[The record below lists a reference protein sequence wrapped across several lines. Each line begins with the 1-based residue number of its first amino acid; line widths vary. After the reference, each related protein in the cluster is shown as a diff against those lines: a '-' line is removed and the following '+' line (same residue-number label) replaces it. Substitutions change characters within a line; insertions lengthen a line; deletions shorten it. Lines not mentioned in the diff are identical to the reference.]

1 MPFFSGA
8 KALAKK
14 MFGGRKEHASEIL
27 DLRGVVVAANVEDV
41 YNVKRRLGEGQTA
54 TVYEGIRRADGKP
67 YALKCFKL
75 DNGMQAACEGLRDE
89 VQILRAL
96 PEHPG
101 LCNLIEIVSIPGCVY
116 LALELV
122 AGGDLLSPIE
132 ERGAYKE
139 QQAMKLFAQMADAVS
154 AMHQAGIV
162 HRDLKPEN
170 VCFTDK
176 SRQRIKVIDMGA
188 AGFLNESGLSDL
200 CGTPLYA
207 APEVTPWYFSD
218 ERGPPPPRYDERVD
232 FWSMG
237 VALYVMLSGAAPF
250 DQEQSVDD
258 LLKEVCRGKLGMASP
273 DWRSISTP
281 AKSVVRGLLATDPNQ
296 RLPMAE
302 LRAHPWVADHM
313 DVLDRER
320 ALLADEARAKA
331 AAQAQAAADDPEL
344 LKILGYLSRCVVRS
358 SAMGRPTD
366 GLCLLVGS
374 EDAKPKP
381 GSPAIVNPTYTLLL
395 ENGTAFVAPG
405 VHLELPLA
413 SLACTRPHLLRWVQ
427 GETPLIPMLPENTLL
442 ASFLQCFSP
451 DAQGFALYC
460 REHGMTA
467 LLKGAAAKANK
478 PAAKP
483 SKAPPPPS
491 NSKSSPAVLASAAG
505 PASGKGGGPPGKG
518 GGSSG
523 KGGFGGP
530 PGRSPVNHHV
540 VPNVVSPVG
549 GMRPPPAMGIRSPPP
564 GFGQRPPPPG
574 MGGGPPGGMGMG
586 QRPPP
591 PGMGGMG
598 GMGPPRMPPP
608 PGGSMMPGGRP
619 PPPGG
624 FPPSGGYGGPRSP
637 PPPGKGGGPPRSP
650 PPKSPPHNY
659 QPGLPHQQ
667 PPPGMRA
674 PPPPRQPL
682 ANSNQGFQA
691 AMPGPPP
698 PSFGNR
704 PPPPG
709 AGHSRSLSGSSG
721 GPGHQRSLSGGGGAA
736 AHGIP
741 ALNFDRRMP
750 PPGKGQPSSARAQPR
765 YQEPEADFSP
775 RFAGDLSP
783 RAQNMQDAN
792 EIQAL

>member
-331 AAQAQAAADDPEL
+331 AAQAQAAADDRSCSRY
-344 LKILGYLSRCVVRS
+344 LGISRVVSCARRQWGGRRTASACSWAPRTPSPSPARPPSSTRRIRCCSRTALPSWHPACTWSCRWHRWPALGRTCCDGCKARRRSSRCSPRTRCSPASS
-358 SAMGRPTD
+358 SASVRT
-366 GLCLLVGS
+366 
-374 EDAKPKP
+374 
-381 GSPAIVNPTYTLLL
+381 
-395 ENGTAFVAPG
+395 
-405 VHLELPLA
+405 
-413 SLACTRPHLLRWVQ
+413 
-427 GETPLIPMLPENTLL
+427 
-442 ASFLQCFSP
+442 
-451 DAQGFALYC
+451 
-460 REHGMTA
+460 
-467 LLKGAAAKANK
+467 
-478 PAAKP
+478 
-483 SKAPPPPS
+483 
-491 NSKSSPAVLASAAG
+491 
-505 PASGKGGGPPGKG
+505 
-518 GGSSG
+518 
-523 KGGFGGP
+523 
-530 PGRSPVNHHV
+530 
-540 VPNVVSPVG
+540 
-549 GMRPPPAMGIRSPPP
+549 
-564 GFGQRPPPPG
+564 
-574 MGGGPPGGMGMG
+574 
-586 QRPPP
+586 
-591 PGMGGMG
+591 
-598 GMGPPRMPPP
+598 
-608 PGGSMMPGGRP
+608 
-619 PPPGG
+619 
-624 FPPSGGYGGPRSP
+624 
-637 PPPGKGGGPPRSP
+637 
-650 PPKSPPHNY
+650 
-659 QPGLPHQQ
+659 
-667 PPPGMRA
+667 
-674 PPPPRQPL
+674 
-682 ANSNQGFQA
+682 
-691 AMPGPPP
+691 
-698 PSFGNR
+698 
-704 PPPPG
+704 
-709 AGHSRSLSGSSG
+709 
-721 GPGHQRSLSGGGGAA
+721 
-736 AHGIP
+736 
-741 ALNFDRRMP
+741 
-750 PPGKGQPSSARAQPR
+750 
-765 YQEPEADFSP
+765 
-775 RFAGDLSP
+775 P
-783 RAQNMQDAN
+783 RASPSTA
-792 EIQAL
+792 ASTA